1 MSSVTD
7 QRGFRMIA
15 TDTGFQLV
23 RLFTR
28 MMMYERKDV
37 ESKRYRKQKENKQV

>member
-28 MMMYERKDV
+28 MMMYENKEKIDIMQRC
-37 ESKRYRKQKENKQV
+37 RKQKK